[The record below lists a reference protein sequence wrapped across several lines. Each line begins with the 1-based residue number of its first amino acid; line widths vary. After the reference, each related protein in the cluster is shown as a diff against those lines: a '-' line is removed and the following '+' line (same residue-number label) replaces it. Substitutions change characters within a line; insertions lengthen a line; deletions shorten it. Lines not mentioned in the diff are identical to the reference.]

1 MAAFLAAAFVGLYGT
16 VTRSPTM
23 PVCRAGES
31 CSAPAAGVTLAFSR
45 NGKNVKSVVTTSKG
59 TYRVVLTPGVYVV
72 RLVGTSPFPRMTP
85 VHVTVRSGAASRRTF
100 SIDTGIR

>member
-1 MAAFLAAAFVGLYGT
+1 VGLYGT
-16 VTRSPTM
+16 VMRGPTM
-23 PVCRAGES
+23 PVCRAGEP

-45 NGKNVKSVVTTSKG
+45 NGKTVKSVVTTSKG

-72 RLVGTSPFPRMTP
+72 RLVSKSPFPRMTP
-85 VHVTVRSGAASRRTF
+85 VNVTVRSGTASRRNF